1 MREGEQEGVEH
12 HFVGKDKVP
21 AEKDV
26 LAYTKYGSYEYWA
39 LPGDLASGKIN
50 TYVIDVEGYRYLQR
64 FYDDQL
70 ELRVMYVKRSVRSDI
85 DNQRTQRDE
94 GRMQLEPDDV
104 DVLLRNNG
112 SISDLIANV
121 TNNIIYYI
129 MSIFNENPLDA
140 K

>member
-1 MREGEQEGVEH
+1 
-12 HFVGKDKVP
+12 
-21 AEKDV
+21 
-26 LAYTKYGSYEYWA
+26 
-39 LPGDLASGKIN
+39 
-50 TYVIDVEGYRYLQR
+50 
-64 FYDDQL
+64 
-70 ELRVMYVKRSVRSDI
+70 
-85 DNQRTQRDE
+85 
-94 GRMQLEPDDV
+94 MQLEPDDI